1 MRSDFMSTRE
11 CKDLAMNWF
20 AGEFRLAIEVSEVT
34 SYRLAS
40 VLSSF
45 AGEASSSSRK
55 GATIFPRHVPKT
67 LACATWA
74 GSVAWSETAKLSG
87 AAEPE
92 GMSNLPQAEARWW
105 VVGFFGIARQLQD
118 GRRRFESWRR
128 TSQFVLSCKS
138 LLTSYT
144 AVRMKYIASARHE
157 SSVAYSAH

>member
-1 MRSDFMSTRE
+1 MSTRE

-20 AGEFRLAIEVSEVT
+20 AGEFRLAIEVSKVE

-45 AGEASSSSRK
+45 VGEASSSSRK
-55 GATIFPRHVPKT
+55 GATIFPRHVSKT

-74 GSVAWSETAKLSG
+74 GNVAWSETAKLSG

-105 VVGFFGIARQLQD
+105 VVGLFGIAGQLQD

-128 TSQFVLSCKS
+128 TSQYVLSCES
-138 LLTSYT
+138 PITTYAEVRMRYT
-144 AVRMKYIASARHE
+144 ALVRHKL
-157 SSVAYSAH
+157 SVT